1 MTQRSRTTPPAEP
14 KKTPRWRSI
23 LQGIGSFLAA
33 VALGIV
39 ALLASLVGVDVNAPA
54 PTIVAPT
61 EIFQPLPTQPPVLS
75 ERGVT
80 QFTLPQGFGARKGFW
95 EVLFTAPTGSSRRS
109 LYQGGLEIQ
118 LAAAIDAAQRS
129 IDLAA
134 YEFNLPLLTDALIR
148 AHQRGVVVRV
158 VTDDEAGFDDRE
170 TTLRQLVEARIRVVI
185 DARRAL
191 MHNKFVIID
200 STSVWVG
207 SWNFTVNDT
216 YRNNNNM
223 LIIRSRAAVENFQ
236 AEFNEMFDQRLF
248 GPNSPSQT
256 PRPDF
261 RQDGIPIRTFFA
273 PEDDVLTALLAEVGG
288 AQQSIQFLVFSFT
301 VDSIAQQMIAR
312 AGSGVRVQGIFEVTG
327 SETQFSELRPLFCAG
342 LDARQDGNPYRLH
355 HKVFIIDGRTV
366 ITGSFNISQNAV
378 ESNDESLVI
387 ITDPDLAAEYVRE
400 FDRRWAESRL
410 PQGIECN

>member
-14 KKTPRWRSI
+14 KKTPRWRAI
-23 LQGIGSFLAA
+23 LQGIGTFLAA
-33 VALGIV
+33 VALGIT

-54 PTIVAPT
+54 PTPIPPT
-61 EIFQPLPTQPPVLS
+61 EIFQTLPTQPPVIS
-75 ERGVT
+75 ARGVT

-134 YEFNLPLLTDALIR
+134 YEFNLPLLTDALLR

-170 TTLRQLVEARIRVVI
+170 TTLRQLAEARIRVVI

-200 STSVWVG
+200 STVVWVG

-223 LIIRSRAAVENFQ
+223 LILRSRAAVENYQ

-261 RQDGIPIRTFFA
+261 RQDGVPIRTFFA
-273 PEDDVLTALLAEVGG
+273 PEDDVLTSLLAEVGG
-288 AQQSIQFLVFSFT
+288 AQQSIQFMVFSFT

-312 AGSGVRVQGIFEVTG
+312 GQAGVRVQGIFEVTG

-378 ESNDESLVI
+378 ESNDESLII
-387 ITDPDLAAEYVRE
+387 ITDPDLAAEYMRE

>member
-1 MTQRSRTTPPAEP
+1 MTQRSRTTQPAEP
-14 KKTPRWRSI
+14 KKTPRWRAI
-23 LQGIGSFLAA
+23 LQSIGTFLAA
-33 VALGIV
+33 LALGIV
-39 ALLASLVGVDVNAPA
+39 ALLASLTGVDVNAPA
-54 PTIVAPT
+54 PSILLPT
-61 EIFQPLPTQPPVLS
+61 AIFQPLPTQPPVLS
-75 ERGVT
+75 PRGVT

-109 LYQGGLEIQ
+109 LYQGGIEIQ
-118 LAAAIDAAQRS
+118 LAAAIDAAQRT

-134 YEFNLPLLTDALIR
+134 YEFNLPLLTEALLR
-148 AHQRGVVVRV
+148 AHQRGVVVRI
-158 VTDDEAGFDDRE
+158 VTDDDAGFDDRD
-170 TTLRQLVEARIRVVI
+170 TTLRQLAEARIRVVV

-200 STSVWVG
+200 STVVWVG
-207 SWNFTVNDT
+207 SWNFTINDT
-216 YRNNNNM
+216 YRNNNNV
-223 LIIRSRAAVENFQ
+223 LILRSQGVVENFQ

-256 PRPDF
+256 PRPDI
-261 RQDGIPIRTFFA
+261 RQDGIPIRTLFA
-273 PEDDVLTALLAEVGG
+273 PEDDVLSALLGEVGS
-288 AQQSIQFLVFSFT
+288 AQQSIQFMVFSFT
-301 VDSIAQQMIAR
+301 LDSIGERMIAR

-327 SETQFSELRPLFCAG
+327 SETQFSELRALFCAG

-387 ITDPDLAAEYVRE
+387 ITDPDLAAEYMRE

-410 PQGIECN
+410 PQGIECR

>member
-1 MTQRSRTTPPAEP
+1 VISA
-14 KKTPRWRSI
+14 
-23 LQGIGSFLAA
+23 
-33 VALGIV
+33 
-39 ALLASLVGVDVNAPA
+39 
-54 PTIVAPT
+54 
-61 EIFQPLPTQPPVLS
+61 
-75 ERGVT
+75 RGVT

-134 YEFNLPLLTDALIR
+134 YEFNLPLLTDALLR

-170 TTLRQLVEARIRVVI
+170 TTLRQLAEARIRVVI

-200 STSVWVG
+200 STVVWVG

-223 LIIRSRAAVENFQ
+223 LILRSRAAVENYQ

-261 RQDGIPIRTFFA
+261 RQDGVPIRTFFA
-273 PEDDVLTALLAEVGG
+273 PEDDVLTSLLAEVGG
-288 AQQSIQFLVFSFT
+288 AQQSIQFMVFSFT

-312 AGSGVRVQGIFEVTG
+312 GQAGVRVQGIFEVTG

-378 ESNDESLVI
+378 ESNDESLII
-387 ITDPDLAAEYVRE
+387 ITDPDLAAEYMRE